1 METFVNKIVF
11 RHEVLYSWAQFQIYF
26 RRSQMPTPLKATVK
40 GGFTPAKT
48 GSIVR
53 FSDQLTNSITDVAK
67 IIEQHKGMID
77 SIQEIALELTT
88 SIGTLHTLTVRY
100 ARTANQILDVLL
112 PILRNLP
119 LIPKNIMQMLVNLEV
134 TTQKIID
141 NEISTTKTIT
151 DVSAGLR
158 TGDVNKIKG
167 HAGQLQAVTKT
178 LTDML
183 PK

>member
-1 METFVNKIVF
+1 VI
-11 RHEVLYSWAQFQIYF
+11 A
-26 RRSQMPTPLKATVK
+26 
-40 GGFTPAKT
+40 AKT
-48 GSIVR
+48 SSGSIIK
-53 FSDQLTNSITDVAK
+53 FSDQLTKSVSDVAQ

-88 SIGTLHTLTVRY
+88 SIGTLHTLTVKY
-100 ARTANQILDVLL
+100 ARTANGILDILL

-119 LIPKNIMQMLVNLEV
+119 IIPKNVMQMLVTLEA

-141 NEISTTKTIT
+141 NEVSTSKTIT
-151 DVSAGLR
+151 DVQSGLR

-167 HAGQLQAVTKT
+167 HAGQLQNVTKS
-178 LTDML
+178 LTAML